1 MARRQLEI
9 DNTVAAELAGSEDAV
24 LRALEGHLDVDLYL
38 RGNVLTLDGNATEV
52 QTAETVVGE
61 LVDLI
66 EQGHE
71 IAPGTIEA
79 VTGALDKHESPAE
92 ILEDVVWQH
101 RNTRIAPKTVN
112 QKQYV
117 DSIRRHTITFGIG
130 PAGTGKTFL
139 AVAMAAAALSR
150 GDVSRVILTR
160 PAVEAG
166 ERLGFL
172 PGDIQAKV
180 DPYLRPLFDALY
192 DMLDPERVN
201 SYFERGTIEV
211 APLAFMRGR
220 AQPIWSPVLT
230 PEGFQAIGRLRVGDL
245 VIGSNGR
252 PTPVLG
258 VYPQGRKDVFR
269 VRTQDG
275 ASTLCCGDHLWRVC
289 SPEDKRD
296 GKPGRVLETRE
307 MMGQLRR
314 AHQRRFELPLLSAPV
329 EFPPYEI
336 QMDPYALGLLLG
348 DGCLTLST
356 TPSFSTDD
364 HELALALE
372 GALHDI
378 EVTRKGDTYNYVLRH
393 VHGHRGGTI
402 VTNPVTAALR
412 DVGLA
417 GATSSTKF
425 VPDDYLYNEPT
436 VRLAL
441 LQGLLDS
448 DGGPVTQKGRTCR
461 IQYSTCSERLRDD
474 VLFLVRSLGGVAY
487 WRCREAAGRAPG
499 LVHGRP
505 VYHRSDAYTLD
516 IRLPEGVEPFRLE
529 RKRQTYEKSG
539 GGRPMRFID
548 AIEPA
553 GEEDTVCI
561 QVAAQDALYATDDF
575 LLTHNTLNDSFVI
588 LDEAQNTS
596 PEQMKMF
603 LTRLGFGSKVVVTGD
618 VTQIDLERGSRSGLI
633 EVGNI
638 LDQVQDINFIHFG
651 GEDVVRHKLVQRIVA
666 AYGEAES
673 RAGSDGG
680 G

>member
-38 RGNVLTLDGNATEV
+38 RGNVLTLDGEATEV
-52 QTAETVVGE
+52 RTAETVVGE

-79 VTGALDKHESPAE
+79 VTGALDKQESPAE

-101 RNTRIAPKTVN
+101 RNTRVAPKTVN

-192 DMLDPERVN
+192 DMLDPEKVN
-201 SYFERGTIEV
+201 AYFERGTIEV

-220 AQPIWSPVLT
+220 
-230 PEGFQAIGRLRVGDL
+230 
-245 VIGSNGR
+245 
-252 PTPVLG
+252 
-258 VYPQGRKDVFR
+258 
-269 VRTQDG
+269 
-275 ASTLCCGDHLWRVC
+275 
-289 SPEDKRD
+289 
-296 GKPGRVLETRE
+296 
-307 MMGQLRR
+307 
-314 AHQRRFELPLLSAPV
+314 
-329 EFPPYEI
+329 
-336 QMDPYALGLLLG
+336 
-348 DGCLTLST
+348 
-356 TPSFSTDD
+356 
-364 HELALALE
+364 
-372 GALHDI
+372 
-378 EVTRKGDTYNYVLRH
+378 
-393 VHGHRGGTI
+393 
-402 VTNPVTAALR
+402 
-412 DVGLA
+412 
-417 GATSSTKF
+417 
-425 VPDDYLYNEPT
+425 
-436 VRLAL
+436 
-441 LQGLLDS
+441 
-448 DGGPVTQKGRTCR
+448 
-461 IQYSTCSERLRDD
+461 
-474 VLFLVRSLGGVAY
+474 
-487 WRCREAAGRAPG
+487 
-499 LVHGRP
+499 
-505 VYHRSDAYTLD
+505 
-516 IRLPEGVEPFRLE
+516 
-529 RKRQTYEKSG
+529 
-539 GGRPMRFID
+539 
-548 AIEPA
+548 
-553 GEEDTVCI
+553 
-561 QVAAQDALYATDDF
+561 
-575 LLTHNTLNDSFVI
+575 TLNDSFVI

-603 LTRLGFGSKVVVTGD
+603 LTRLGFGSKIVVTGD
-618 VTQIDLERGSRSGLI
+618 ITQIDLEKGSLSGLV

-638 LDQVQDINFIHFG
+638 LDQVQDINFIRFG

-673 RAGSDGG
+673 RDRSAPGDGG
-680 G
+680 GG